1 MKPIAYARHE
11 AQESASLERREH
23 KSGKEL
29 SKKFRPTGKRE
40 PGGRR
45 SISGRR
51 R

>member
-1 MKPIAYARHE
+1 MKPIAYAKHE
-11 AQESASLERREH
+11 AQEAPALERREH
-23 KSGKEL
+23 STGKEL